1 MNLDPQYHLPPGRR
15 VTYAALVLERYSRA
29 DGKHENAVR
38 RALAE
43 FIDRLDHYDI
53 KEAG

>member
-1 MNLDPQYHLPPGRR
+1 MTDLPPSRQA
-15 VTYAALVLERYSRA
+15 TYAALVLERYSRA
-29 DGKHENAVR
+29 DGKYENAVR

-43 FIDRLDHYDI
+43 FIDRLDHYAI